1 MSLRPL
7 ETPDSFA
14 VGIGPEINV
23 SGISKRY
30 GTTIVLDEI
39 DLTIMPGEIHG
50 ILGENGAGKS
60 TLLKILGGAITAD
73 SGLLSLNGRSVK
85 INTPRD
91 SIAHGIS
98 LISQEL
104 ALVPNLSVLDNV
116 FLGRWANA
124 VGVVMPRLDLMRFNQ
139 VLRETGFDLDP
150 NAIVGQLPIGQAQQV
165 EILKALLRGA
175 TVLCMDEPT
184 AVLNEAEK
192 EILLKVIRNLA
203 RAGTTIILVSH
214 YLEEVLELADRVT
227 VLRDGK
233 HIITDDASSHT
244 PESLVALMV
253 GREVDILHP
262 AIPLVPAD
270 AETIMN
276 VVGLTTRTITD
287 VTLKVRRGEILGIA
301 GLVGSGRSEM
311 LLAIFG
317 ADRVIRGHI
326 DVAGMRIVTNS
337 IRASIRAG
345 VALVPASRKD
355 QGLVMQRSVS
365 ENIALPTLSSRSVAG
380 FVKVACEKASVA
392 SISTMVDLR
401 GVKQGASIAR
411 LSGGNQQKALFAK
424 WLLNPPAVLMAD
436 EPTRGVDIAAKARI
450 HRMIGELAAAGTAV
464 IIVSSE
470 LEEIIGLSHR
480 IKVMR
485 RGRLVAEFDRKA
497 SREEIMTSAF
507 LK

>member
-7 ETPDSFA
+7 ETPDSFEA
-14 VGIGPEINV
+14 GIGPEINV

-30 GTTIVLDEI
+30 GATTVLDEI

-73 SGLLSLNGRSVK
+73 SGSLSLNGRPVK

-116 FLGRWANA
+116 FLGRWSNA
-124 VGVVMPRLDLMRFNQ
+124 VGVVKPRIDAARFDQ

-165 EILKALLRGA
+165 EILKALVRGA

-192 EILLKVIRNLA
+192 ERLLEVIRNLA
-203 RAGTTIILVSH
+203 RSGTTIILVSH

-233 HIITDDASSHT
+233 HIITDDAASHT

-262 AIPLVPAD
+262 DIPLVPAD
-270 AETIMN
+270 AEIVMN
-276 VVGLTTRTITD
+276 VVGLTTRVITD
-287 VTLKVRRGEILGIA
+287 ITLTVRRGEILGIA

-317 ADRVIRGHI
+317 ADRVSDGHI
-326 DVAGMRIVTNS
+326 DVAGTRIATNS

-345 VALVPASRKD
+345 VALVPESRKD
-355 QGLVMQRSVS
+355 QGLVMPRSVS
-365 ENIALPTLSSRSVAG
+365 ENIALPTLSSRSFAG
-380 FVKVACEKASVA
+380 FVKVAREKASVS

-401 GVKQGASIAR
+401 GVKQGASIAS

-450 HRMIGELAAAGTAV
+450 HRMIVDLAAKGTAV

-480 IKVMR
+480 INVMR
-485 RGRLVAEFDRKA
+485 RGRIVAEFDRNA
-497 SREEIMTSAF
+497 SREDIMTSAF